1 MVFAVNPGPD
11 GSYNSFAAFKAKAL
25 AIGQQLVASNG
36 TKY

>member
-11 GSYNSFAAFKAKAL
+11 GSNNLFAAFKAKAL
-25 AIGQQLVASNG
+25 AIGKQLAASNG

>member
-25 AIGQQLVASNG
+25 AIGKQLAASSG
-36 TKY
+36 AKY

>member
-11 GSYNSFAAFKAKAL
+11 GSNNSFAAFQANAL
-25 AIGQQLVASNG
+25 AIGKQLASND